1 MESQEEEYEIA
12 YKVVSSKT
20 RLGTNAM
27 IYGEHIILNEI
38 PNKLKKFF
46 PVYEKGAVIKAPTRT
61 GILCFDSTYFAKR
74 WTDSVYSLGNKDY
87 IIIAIKGYN
96 RVKNPKIKIGCGGDI
111 DLLIHK
117 LNDND
122 YYCGCIDRQRE
133 FLSHL
138 RAYARVEV
146 LG

>member
-96 RVKNPKIKIGCGGDI
+96 RVKNPKIKIGCGGNI
-111 DLLIHK
+111 RSLLYKLKKHAYYDNNLVKHK
-117 LNDND
+117 
-122 YYCGCIDRQRE
+122 E
-133 FLSHL
+133 FLLHI